1 MSDQAETLRKI
12 SGKTKRRGKIE
23 KMKTIAITSGKGG
36 VGKTNVVVNLAL
48 SLIKKGKRISI
59 LDADFGLANIDI
71 LLGLSPEKNIAH
83 LIKGE
88 STLEEIMV
96 NGPMGVKIIP
106 ASSGIQELTKL
117 SDYEEGKLFTE
128 LSKVEKISDILLI
141 DTAAGISDVVVN
153 FLVSSEYVIVVVSSE
168 PTSIVDSYAVIKVLT
183 KYDQG
188 KRVLILV
195 NGVKS
200 EEEAEFVFLQLS
212 NATERFLAKKIELL
226 GYILYDEKVKEA
238 VMKQKPLIQLYP
250 QSEGAL
256 CFYRVADRL
265 IKILNGTKMEYE
277 RDFWKELV
285 RGTKRDE

>member
-12 SGKTKRRGKIE
+12 SRKSVKRKNSNR
-23 KMKTIAITSGKGG
+23 MTTIAITSGKGG

-48 SLIKKGKRISI
+48 SLIKKGKRTSI

-88 STLEEIMV
+88 SSLEDILV
-96 NGPMGVKIIP
+96 DGPMGLKIIP

-128 LSKVEKISDILLI
+128 LSKVEKLSDILLI

-168 PTSIVDSYAVIKVLT
+168 PTSIVDSYAVVKVLT
-183 KYDQG
+183 KYDQE
-188 KRVLILV
+188 KRIFILV

-212 NATERFLAKKIELL
+212 NATERFLARKIELL
-226 GYILYDEKVKEA
+226 GHVVYDEKVKSA
-238 VMKQKPLIQLYP
+238 VMKQKALVELYP
-250 QSEGAL
+250 QSESAL

-265 IKILNGTKMEYE
+265 IKILNGNKMDYE
-277 RDFWKELV
+277 RDFWRDLV
-285 RGTKRDE
+285 KGSKKDE